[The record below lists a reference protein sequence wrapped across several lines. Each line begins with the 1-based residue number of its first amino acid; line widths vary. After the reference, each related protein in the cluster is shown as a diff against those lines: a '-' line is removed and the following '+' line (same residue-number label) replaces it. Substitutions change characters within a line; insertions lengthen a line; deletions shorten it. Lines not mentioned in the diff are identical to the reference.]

1 LHIFIA
7 DIAFAGTTAAVLGLC
22 AVSFALQYA
31 VSNVVNLA
39 FGEFLTL
46 AAYLTYA
53 MSHAA
58 GLSLWAAS
66 ILSVVG
72 VGVFGALLN
81 HFLIWRFIERGSNPF
96 TIMIVTFAVSIFI
109 INALIAM
116 FGPNSFSLPFGG
128 GGTVLRAGSFALT
141 YAQLITI
148 VIAVVSMLLLHFL
161 LRRTRIG
168 AAMRAIVDD
177 RTVAMACG
185 VRVRMVADVAWF
197 VSGCFAG
204 IAGLALTIS
213 TGTANNLLGSEFLLY
228 IIPATFIGGM
238 GSIYGAMIGAVLIA
252 YASDWGSIVL
262 GAQYKVVVALGVLL
276 IIFIARPGGIIAIAQ
291 RES

>member
-1 LHIFIA
+1 MQVFIA

-53 MSHAA
+53 MNHYISM
-58 GLSLWAAS
+58 SLWLAS
-66 ILSVVG
+66 IISVLG
-72 VGVFGALLN
+72 VGLFGALLN
-81 HFLIWRFIERGSNPF
+81 HFVIWRFIERGSNVF
-96 TIMIVTFAVSIFI
+96 TIMIVTFAVSIFLV
-109 INALIAM
+109 NALVAI
-116 FGPNSFSLPFGG
+116 FGPNSFSLHFGG
-128 GGTVLRAGSFALT
+128 GGTAVHVGAFAVT

-213 TGTANNLLGSEFLLY
+213 TGTANNLLGSEFLLF
-228 IIPATFIGGM
+228 IIPAAFIGGM

-252 YASDWGSIVL
+252 YTSDWGSLIL
-262 GAQYKVVVALGVLL
+262 GAQYKVVVALAVLL
-276 IIFIARPGGIIAIAQ
+276 IIFMARPAGIIAIAQ
-291 RES
+291 REG